1 MLPGMDWWNDLHD
14 QQRLERLQQ
23 CLRLQEQVAACQ
35 QQAAAV
41 RNNTKPLARKT
52 PMKGGGEDGIAA
64 IEKEAERDI
73 EHIVPGLRMMKYFGW
88 RGIHKS
94 AQNDDEDNAKI
105 KNVLD
110 QTCAR
115 EQHAMWACRAVAI
128 GCGSELV
135 QLKNC
140 FNAEGA
146 MPVLTQP
153 QTLYESP
160 VGSGSKKKLKRIP
173 CGAIQQE
180 IGQCIH
186 KGTKELVQRE
196 AVRKSKS
203 SGVVVQQ
210 PTQKDHP

>member
-1 MLPGMDWWNDLHD
+1 MSPWMDWWTDLHD
-14 QQRLERLQQ
+14 RQRLERLQQ
-23 CLRLQEQVAACQ
+23 CRRLQEHLTACQ
-35 QQAAAV
+35 QQAAAA
-41 RNNTKPLARKT
+41 NTTKPLARKS
-52 PMKGGGEDGIAA
+52 PMKAGEVDGIAA
-64 IEKEAERDI
+64 VKEVAERDI

-94 AQNDDEDNAKI
+94 AQNDDEDNDKI
-105 KNVLD
+105 KHVLD

-115 EQHAMWACRAVAI
+115 EQHALWACRAVAI

-135 QLKNC
+135 QLRNC
-140 FNAEGA
+140 FDGEGA

-160 VGSGSKKKLKRIP
+160 VGSGSKKKLKKIP

-180 IGQCIH
+180 VGQCVH
-186 KGTKELVQRE
+186 KGMQALVQRE
-196 AVRKSKS
+196 GVRKSKS
-203 SGVVVQQ
+203 SGVIVQP